1 MIHLIKNYA
10 EANCTSYYSE
20 TAHTVLIHKKWFWW
34 GCVTKSGENRVFK
47 VLLVFKKLHKSI
59 DFDIANHISIFE
71 RKLLFEFVWKTSNLK
86 IKMSQLGSKSR
97 SNTIIRKSK
106 HYRKNR
112 EQYTRDNSDPV
123 ILFVPKHFPPP
134 SICCTKPISTD
145 NLLTF
150 HKHISSKATGC

>member
-71 RKLLFEFVWKTSNLK
+71 RKLLFEFV
-86 IKMSQLGSKSR
+86 
-97 SNTIIRKSK
+97 
-106 HYRKNR
+106 
-112 EQYTRDNSDPV
+112 
-123 ILFVPKHFPPP
+123 
-134 SICCTKPISTD
+134 
-145 NLLTF
+145 
-150 HKHISSKATGC
+150 